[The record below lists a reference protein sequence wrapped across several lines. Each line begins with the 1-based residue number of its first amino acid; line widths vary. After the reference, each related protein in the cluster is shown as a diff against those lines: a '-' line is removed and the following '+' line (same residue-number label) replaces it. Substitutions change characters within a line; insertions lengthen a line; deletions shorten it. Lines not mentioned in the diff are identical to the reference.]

1 MPETIEQYMK
11 SLKLGGLAKE
21 WRTVEFKN
29 TEQYIT
35 ELLQLEL
42 REREVNRINRMV
54 KTAGFNVVKTLDDYV
69 WTRDIELPNGLTR
82 EYMTELSFLQR
93 RRTSYTWV
101 R

>member
-1 MPETIEQYMK
+1 MPDTIEQYMK

-42 REREVNRINRMV
+42 REREANRINP
-54 KTAGFNVVKTLDDYV
+54 VV
-69 WTRDIELPNGLTR
+69 
-82 EYMTELSFLQR
+82 
-93 RRTSYTWV
+93 
-101 R
+101 